1 MIDAKINVNTPKP
14 LDHTNAQNLW
24 EVWQKTAQAY
34 PDILAVYDPHV
45 KPEVKFTYAEL
56 VDKMARFGAGLRSLG
71 VQTGDRVALI
81 ADNSPRWLIADQG
94 IMAIGCSNATRSA
107 LAERQELLYI
117 LENSD
122 STVLVVENVA
132 TLKKLQPE
140 LDRIPIAQ
148 IILLSDESNSE
159 SNLPEGVSNFLQ
171 VLELGAN
178 KDLGNPEITPK
189 TLATLIYT
197 SGTGGNPKGVMLTH
211 GNLIH
216 QINGALDVY
225 AVQPSKK
232 VMSILPTWHSYERA
246 FEYFIFSQGCTQIY
260 TSIRYVKKDLKDFQP
275 NYMVA
280 VPRLWESIYEGVQ
293 KQFREQSKSKQKL
306 VDFFFKV
313 STAYIKA
320 RRTWQGL
327 DLDNLSPSVGER
339 LGAGLKML
347 ALAPLHFLGDRLVY
361 KKVREA
367 TGGCLELVV
376 SGGGSIAL
384 HLEDFYE
391 IVNINMLS
399 GYGLTETSP
408 ITHLRR
414 PHRNIRNA
422 DGQPIPKTETRI
434 LDQNTR
440 EVLPAYQK
448 GIVTLRGPQI
458 MQGYYKNPTGTA
470 KVIDA
475 DGWFDSG
482 DLGYVTP
489 WNDLVITGR
498 AKDTIVLS
506 NGENI
511 EPQAIEDAC
520 LRSALIDQIIVV
532 GQDQKQLGALI
543 VPNLAGLEA
552 SKLIPAGAN
561 LSEVNLDTEAIRNIF
576 REELNREV
584 KNRSGYSS
592 NDRIGVFSF
601 ILEPFAIDNGLMTQ
615 TFKIKRNVVNDRYQ
629 DIINEMFV

>member
-1 MIDAKINVNTPKP
+1 MITTKS

-24 EVWQKTAQAY
+24 EVWQKTAQVY
-34 PDILAVYDPHV
+34 PNILAVHDPHV
-45 KPEVKFTYAEL
+45 KPEVKLTYAQL
-56 VDKMARFGAGLRSLG
+56 VEKMAQFGAGLRSLG
-71 VQTGDRVALI
+71 IQANNHVALI
-81 ADNSPRWLIADQG
+81 ADNSTHWLIADQG
-94 IMAIGCSNATRSA
+94 IMAIGAANATRSSQ
-107 LAERQELLYI
+107 AERQELLYI

-122 STVLVVENVA
+122 STALVVENLA

-140 LDRIPIAQ
+140 LNNLPIKQ
-148 IILLSDESNSE
+148 IILLSDEVGSE
-159 SNLPEGVSNFLQ
+159 GIHNFQQ
-171 VLELGAN
+171 VLELGAS
-178 KDLGNPEITPK
+178 KDLGNPQTTPK

-211 GNLIH
+211 GNFLH
-216 QINGALDVY
+216 QLVNALDVY
-225 AVQPSKK
+225 AVQPSKIAL
-232 VMSILPTWHSYERA
+232 SILPTWHSYERA

-260 TSIRYVKKDLKDFQP
+260 TSIRYVKKDLKEFQP

-293 KQFREQSKSKQKL
+293 KQFREQPASQQKL
-306 VDFFFKV
+306 VNFFFKV

-320 RRTWQGL
+320 KRTWQGL
-327 DLDNLSPSVGER
+327 DLENLAPNLPQR

-347 ALAPLHFLGDRLVY
+347 ALAPLHLLGDRLVY

-391 IVNINMLS
+391 IVKIDMLS

-414 PHRNIRNA
+414 PHRNIRNG
-422 DGQPIPKTETRI
+422 DGQPIPLTETRI
-434 LDQNTR
+434 VDQITR
-440 EVLPAYQK
+440 QALPVYEK

-470 KVIDA
+470 QVIDA
-475 DGWFDSG
+475 EGWFDSG

-520 LRSALIDQIIVV
+520 LRSALVDQIIVV

-543 VPNLAGLEA
+543 VPSLAGLEA
-552 SKLIPAGAN
+552 AKLIPDGSN
-561 LSEVNLDTEAIRNIF
+561 LETVNLNTEEIKNMY

-584 KNRSGYSS
+584 KNRSGYTAS
-592 NDRIGVFSF
+592 DRIGVFSF
-601 ILEPFAIDNGLMTQ
+601 ILAPFAIDNGMMTQ
-615 TFKIKRNVVNDRYQ
+615 TFKIKRNVVNERYQ
-629 DIINEMFV
+629 DIINKMFV

>member
-1 MIDAKINVNTPKP
+1 MTKP
-14 LDHTNAQNLW
+14 LNHRNAQNLW
-24 EVWQKTAQAY
+24 QVWQKTAQAY
-34 PDILAVYDPHV
+34 PDILAVHDPHT
-45 KPEVKFTYAEL
+45 KPEVKLTYSQLA
-56 VDKMARFGAGLRSLG
+56 DQMASFGAGLRSLG
-71 VQTGDRVALI
+71 IKPNDHVALI

-94 IMAIGCSNATRSA
+94 IMAIGAANATRSSQ
-107 LAERQELLYI
+107 AERQELLYI

-122 STVLVVENVA
+122 STALVIENLA

-140 LDRIPIAQ
+140 LEHLPIKQ
-148 IILLSDESNSE
+148 IILLSDEAAPINIH
-159 SNLPEGVSNFLQ
+159 NFEQ
-171 VLELGAN
+171 VIKLGAN
-178 KDLGNPEITPK
+178 QDLGHPEITLK

-211 GNLIH
+211 GNLVH
-216 QINGALDVY
+216 QLNAALDVY
-225 AVQPSKK
+225 EVQPSKK

-246 FEYFIFSQGCTQIY
+246 FEYFIFSQGCSQIY
-260 TSIRYVKKDLKDFQP
+260 TNIRYIKKDLKDLKP

-293 KQFREQSKSKQKL
+293 KQFREQPQSKQKL
-306 VDFFFKV
+306 VDFFFKM
-313 STAYIKA
+313 SLAYIKA
-320 RRTWQGL
+320 RRIWQGL
-327 DLDNLSPSVGER
+327 DLDNLAPTLAQR
-339 LGAGLKML
+339 LGAGIKML
-347 ALAPLHFLGDRLVY
+347 SLAPLHFLGDRLVY

-391 IVNINMLS
+391 IVNIDMLS

-422 DGQPIPKTETRI
+422 DGQPIPNTETRI

-440 EVLPAYQK
+440 EPLPAYQK
-448 GIVTLRGPQI
+448 GIVTLRGPQV

-470 KVIDA
+470 KVIDPE
-475 DGWFDSG
+475 GWFDSG

-532 GQDQKQLGALI
+532 GQDQKHLGALI

-552 SKLIPAGAN
+552 AKLIPTGLQLA
-561 LSEVNLDTEAIRNIF
+561 EVNLETELIKNLY

-584 KNRSGYSS
+584 KNRAGYSAS
-592 NDRIGVFSF
+592 DRIGVFSF
-601 ILEPFAIDNGLMTQ
+601 ILEPFAIDNGMMTQ
-615 TFKIKRNVVNDRYQ
+615 TFKIKRNVVNEHYQ
-629 DIINEMFV
+629 DIINKMFV